1 MAAVK
6 NGFDIAAVMQGQ
18 YGDMLITGI
27 ELTLKLAMG
36 SWILAMILAL
46 LLVIIRL
53 TEKRIAVTLVSLYV
67 SYHRN
72 VPTLV
77 QLMMW
82 YFAIPTLL
90 PQELQDWIN
99 DQNAEFIF
107 SMVALG
113 LCQAAYF
120 SEDIRSGL
128 RAIPAGQTEA
138 SRAFGMSYVKSMRLI
153 ILPQGMRNALPSL
166 INHTVLL
173 FKNTSLA
180 MVIGVAELTYVT
192 REIENMTFR
201 TFEIYLVAS
210 LAYLFF
216 SLLLMGGGAL
226 IAKRFQ
232 RAMAR

>member
-6 NGFDIAAVMQGQ
+6 NGFDLAAVMQGQ
-18 YGDMLITGI
+18 YGDMLVNGI

-36 SWILAMILAL
+36 SWLLAMVLAL

-53 TEKRIAVTLVSLYV
+53 SEKRIAVALVSVYV

-72 VPTLV
+72 VPTLI

-90 PQELQDWIN
+90 PEALQDWIN
-99 DQNAEFIF
+99 NQNAEFIF
-107 SMVALG
+107 SMMALG

-138 SRAFGMSYVKSMRLI
+138 SRALGMSYIKSMRLI
-153 ILPQGMRNALPSL
+153 ILPQAMRNALPSL

-201 TFEIYLVAS
+201 TFEIYMVAS
-210 LAYLFF
+210 VVYLFF
-216 SLLLMGGGAL
+216 SLLLMGGGAWV
-226 IAKRFQ
+226 AKRFQ